1 MQCPGIGAVR
11 MRQLCSAVAEP
22 PGGLKEPWRWSL
34 PRLQKAFGWPE
45 QVLCSFD
52 RYRTSL
58 GLQPCLEV
66 PSHVLLPCDPGWPA
80 GFENLERPP
89 LSIQWR
95 GTRGLLPLLSS
106 QQAIAVVGTRR
117 PSSHGLRMAAGL
129 GRALARARWPV
140 VSGLAEGI
148 DAAAHRACL
157 ESGGQ
162 TVAVLGTPLHRVYPP
177 EHRQLQQAIAD
188 AGLLIT
194 EFRDSERVSR
204 SCFARRNRL
213 LAAVTKAVVVVE
225 CPQNSGALRTAAMAR
240 SMDIPVWVVP
250 GDALRDSAQ
259 GSNALLGSVAEPLIN
274 PQDLIQQLGP
284 GPCLPGSHADPGLA
298 EDDGNTMPCTPVQ
311 VRLLKL
317 LNDDFSF
324 DEMVQ
329 SLQSNPENIASELLK
344 LELAG
349 RVKAQPG
356 LRWRT
361 L

>member
-1 MQCPGIGAVR
+1 
-11 MRQLCSAVAEP
+11 MRQVCSAAAQA
-22 PGGLKEPWRWSL
+22 PGGLQELWRWSL
-34 PRLQKAFGWPE
+34 PRLQRAFEWPE
-45 QVLCSFD
+45 SVLCSFE
-52 RYRTSL
+52 RYRRSL
-58 GLQPCLEV
+58 GLQPPIEV
-66 PSHVLLPCDPGWPA
+66 PSHVLLPGDPGWPA
-80 GFENLERPP
+80 AFDNLQRPP
-89 LSIQWR
+89 LSIQWL
-95 GTRGLLPLLSS
+95 GNSDLLSLLSS

-117 PSSHGLRMAAGL
+117 PSSHGLRMAACL
-129 GRALARARWPV
+129 GRALARAGWPV

-177 EHRQLQQAIAD
+177 EHRQLQQAVAD

-194 EFRDSERVSR
+194 EVRDIERVSR

-240 SMDIPVWVVP
+240 SMDIPLWVVP
-250 GDALRDSAQ
+250 GDALRVSAQ
-259 GSNALLGSVAEPLIN
+259 GSNALLGSGAEPLIN

-284 GPCLPGSHADPGLA
+284 GPCLPGSHADQGLA

-311 VRLLKL
+311 IRLLKL

-329 SLQSNPENIASELLK
+329 SLQSNPESIASELLQ

-356 LRWRT
+356 LRWRA

>member
-1 MQCPGIGAVR
+1 
-11 MRQLCSAVAEP
+11 
-22 PGGLKEPWRWSL
+22 
-34 PRLQKAFGWPE
+34 
-45 QVLCSFD
+45 
-52 RYRTSL
+52 
-58 GLQPCLEV
+58 
-66 PSHVLLPCDPGWPA
+66 
-80 GFENLERPP
+80 
-89 LSIQWR
+89 
-95 GTRGLLPLLSS
+95 
-106 QQAIAVVGTRR
+106 
-117 PSSHGLRMAAGL
+117 MAACL
-129 GRALARARWPV
+129 GRALARAGWPV

-177 EHRQLQQAIAD
+177 EHRQLQQAVAD

-194 EFRDSERVSR
+194 EVRDIERVSR

-240 SMDIPVWVVP
+240 SMDIPLWVVP
-250 GDALRDSAQ
+250 GDALRVSAQ
-259 GSNALLGSVAEPLIN
+259 GSNALLGSGAEPLIN

-284 GPCLPGSHADPGLA
+284 GPCLPGSHADQGLA

-311 VRLLKL
+311 IRLLKL

-329 SLQSNPENIASELLK
+329 SLQSNPESIASELLQ

-356 LRWRT
+356 LRWRA